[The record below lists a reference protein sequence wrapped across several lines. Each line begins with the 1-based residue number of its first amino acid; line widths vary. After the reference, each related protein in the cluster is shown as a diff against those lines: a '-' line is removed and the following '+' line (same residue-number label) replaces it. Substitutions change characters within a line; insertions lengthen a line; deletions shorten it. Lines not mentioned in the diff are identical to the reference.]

1 MEMNW
6 TGLQS
11 EDNLIKKCGVNNVSE
26 VKVSAK
32 LANSLLIKIS

>member
-6 TGLQS
+6 TGLQR

-26 VKVSAK
+26 VKVSDEF
-32 LANSLLIKIS
+32 ANFLQQKIS